1 MRSSPPPPL
10 QSSPRSVVIKTQTLR
25 PFIWL
30 GLLLLAGLTRPVL
43 LSQAVPM
50 VQLSAQTTQPQA
62 LAGARSQQRQQQER
76 QVRPDN
82 YDLAR
87 YPVDD
92 RNAKHWKNL
101 LWTTAIVE
109 PKQPFVAQAM
119 ERILAMTRQPNLSN
133 AQMRTID
140 MALQVG
146 TQLYAADPRTYS
158 NLTGQLR
165 ATIEQSKD
173 PQWVAMAIAALANGN
188 RTTKTN
194 LSTQE
199 IQQLSQRIQQRFPNW
214 QTQPYLYTTLQDI
227 ATAFNPP
234 AAPPLKDLLQ
244 WQAQPG
250 EMQAY
255 VLCNVDRHALCRM
268 VLKDDRGQWV
278 REKGQ
283 LWSVPLLLRS
293 VHGLSWNFVRGN
305 TPQGLYRID
314 STTPQPDDLFF
325 RAYGQFSLVNLFVPF
340 EAGTT
345 AMAGFSGSPADYQA
359 LFPPS
364 WQNHWGLQQSYWA
377 GKLGRSLFRI
387 HGTGDAPDFFSGKQ
401 RNPASA
407 NWNPTIGCLS
417 ALELYSETGK
427 LLQADMPQI
436 LEKLQSASSD
446 SLQGYLVVVDLAQT
460 PGTAIELEDIVAAI
474 N

>member
-1 MRSSPPPPL
+1 M
-10 QSSPRSVVIKTQTLR
+10 KTQTLR

-50 VQLSAQTTQPQA
+50 VQLSSQTTQPQA

-76 QVRPDN
+76 QVRPEN

-87 YPVDD
+87 YPIDD

-119 ERILAMTRQPNLSN
+119 DKILAMTRQAKLST

-146 TQLYAADPRTYS
+146 TQLYLADPNTYS
-158 NLTGQLR
+158 SLATQFR

-173 PQWVAMAIAALANGN
+173 PQWVAMAISVLANPE
-188 RTTKTN
+188 TMAKTN
-194 LSTQE
+194 LSPQE

-214 QTQPYLYTTLQDI
+214 QNQPYLYTTLQDI
-227 ATAFNPP
+227 ATRFNPP
-234 AAPPLKDLLQ
+234 NLPPLQELLQ
-244 WQAQPG
+244 WQAKPG

-255 VLCNVDRHALCRM
+255 VFCNADRHALCRM
-268 VLKDDRGQWV
+268 MLKDDRGQWV

-293 VHGLSWNFVRGN
+293 LHGLNWNFVRGN

-314 STTPQPDDLFF
+314 GTTPQPDDLFF
-325 RAYGQFSLVNLFVPF
+325 RAYGQFSLVNLFVPL

-345 AMAGFSGSPADYQA
+345 AVAGFSGSPTDYQA
-359 LFPPS
+359 LLPPS
-364 WQNHWGLQQSYWA
+364 WRNHWGLQQSYWA

-401 RNPASA
+401 LNPASA

-436 LEKLQSASSD
+436 LEKFQAASSD
-446 SLQGYLVVVDLAQT
+446 TLQGYLVVVEIPTTTGQSIA
-460 PGTAIELEDIVAAI
+460 PEDIMPGI
-474 N
+474 K

>member
-10 QSSPRSVVIKTQTLR
+10 QSSPRSVVIKTRTLR

-30 GLLLLAGLTRPVL
+30 GLLLLAGLSRPVL

-50 VQLSAQTTQPQA
+50 VQLSSQTTQPQA
-62 LAGARSQQRQQQER
+62 LARARSQQRQQQER

-119 ERILAMTRQPNLSN
+119 DRILAMTRQAKLST

-146 TQLYAADPRTYS
+146 TQLYATDPLAYS
-158 NLTGQLR
+158 SLANQFRL
-165 ATIEQSKD
+165 TIEQSKD
-173 PQWVAMAIAALANGN
+173 PQWVAMAIAALVNGD
-188 RTTKTN
+188 RTVKTN
-194 LSTQE
+194 LSIQE

-227 ATAFNPP
+227 TTRLNPP

-255 VLCNVDRHALCRM
+255 VLCNSDRHALCRM
-268 VLKDDRGQWV
+268 ILKNDRGQWV
-278 REKGQ
+278 QEKGQ

-293 VHGLSWNFVRGN
+293 VHGLNWNFVRGN

-314 STTPQPDDLFF
+314 GTTPQPDDLFF
-325 RAYGQFSLVNLFVPF
+325 RAYGQFSLVNIFVPF

-345 AMAGFSGSPADYQA
+345 AMAGFSGSPTDYRG
-359 LFPPS
+359 LLPTS
-364 WQNHWGLQQSYWA
+364 WRDHWGLQQSYWA

-387 HGTGDAPDFFSGKQ
+387 HGTGDSPDFFSGKQ
-401 RNPASA
+401 RNPASGD
-407 NWNPTIGCLS
+407 WNPTIGCLS

-427 LLQADMPQI
+427 LLQADMPKI
-436 LEKLQSASSD
+436 LEKFQAASSD
-446 SLQGYLVVVDLAQT
+446 TLQGYLVVVEVPKTTGQ
-460 PGTAIELEDIVAAI
+460 AIALEDIMAGI